1 MPYRYLDDIAI
12 ADVAFDAWGES
23 LEEMFASSADAL
35 LNVMLADPEALGKE
49 EKVAVELAEDDLEM
63 LLFAFLNELVFLK
76 DARRL
81 LLRSSALSIGRE
93 GDRYTLRADLCGD
106 RADRCGDLLSTDVK
120 AVTLHRF
127 RIAQTEGGWTSTVV
141 LDI

>member
-12 ADVAFDAWGES
+12 ADVAFEAWGGS
-23 LEEMFASSADAL
+23 LEEMFAAAADAL
-35 LNVMLADPEALGKE
+35 LNVMLADPEALGGE
-49 EKVAVELAEDDLEM
+49 EEVTVRLAEEDPEM

-81 LLRSSALSIGRE
+81 LLRVSAISFGRQ
-93 GDRYTLRADLCGD
+93 GDRYTLRAGLRGD
-106 RADRCGDLLSTDVK
+106 RTDRCGEHLRTDVK

-127 RIAQTEGGWTSTVV
+127 RVEEKDGAWHAAVV

>member
-12 ADVAFDAWGES
+12 ADVAFESWGES
-23 LEEMFASSADAL
+23 PEEMFAAAADAL
-35 LNVMLADPEALGKE
+35 LNVMLSDLAALGKDDE
-49 EKVAVELAEDDLEM
+49 LAVELVEEDLEL

-81 LLRSSALSIGRE
+81 LLRASTLSISHQ
-93 GDRYTLRADLCGD
+93 GDRYTLRAGLCGD
-106 RADRCGDLLSTDVK
+106 RVDSCGKQLRTDVK
-120 AVTLHRF
+120 AVTLHLF
-127 RIAQTEGGWTSTVV
+127 RVDQEKGNWKATVV